1 MEPADTA
8 LPSHMLLV
16 WVVQLQG
23 KNLGPVYGADS
34 EVRMLNRELWVPRK
48 HRGLASSPFLD
59 PQLQPREA
67 ARAYERCCLAG
78 GQVRFWGLQP
88 ECLR

>member
-8 LPSHMLLV
+8 LLSHMLLV

-23 KNLGPVYGADS
+23 KNLGPVYGTDL

-48 HRGLASSPFLD
+48 HR
-59 PQLQPREA
+59 
-67 ARAYERCCLAG
+67 
-78 GQVRFWGLQP
+78 
-88 ECLR
+88 